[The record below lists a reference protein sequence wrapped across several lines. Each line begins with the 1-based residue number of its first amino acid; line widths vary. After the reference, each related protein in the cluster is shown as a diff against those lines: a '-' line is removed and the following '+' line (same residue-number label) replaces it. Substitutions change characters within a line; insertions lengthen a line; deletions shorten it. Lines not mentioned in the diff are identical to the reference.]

1 LGKLI
6 SRAASIISSE
16 MLNHHAPAEHFD
28 IDRHTPAG
36 EHAWYSDSG
45 SVKHQ
50 DGLSTFSIGALMV
63 AEKLD

>member
-1 LGKLI
+1 
-6 SRAASIISSE
+6 

-50 DGLSTFSIGALMV
+50 DGISTFSIGALMV